1 MMSSEKKGEKSR
13 YAALRQNDGRTYI
26 IPLIDEDTKIKGV
39 GRFKPAEILAGTK
52 NGSRI
57 TIGQKVFT
65 RVEAGLPELRKGMKR
80 RAQIINPKDAGFL
93 LAWMGIGSGQ
103 RVLEAGHGSG
113 GLALH
118 LANVLGTN
126 GVLISVE
133 NREEHALV
141 GQENMLR
148 AANCLTEFPTW
159 SLIEGDIYKQEI
171 VQSIQNLS
179 EEFDA
184 IILDLPEPWLAI
196 PNLKPLLRN
205 GGRLACY
212 CPVSS
217 QLERCWDTCEE
228 VGLTI
233 NWAGEMM
240 ERTWTKASLG
250 GVRPGNTPM
259 GHTAFLLIA
268 EKI

>member
-1 MMSSEKKGEKSR
+1 MNNDKQGEKSH
-13 YAALRQNDGRTYI
+13 YVALRESDGRTYI
-26 IPLIDEDTKIKGV
+26 IPLTDEETKIKGI
-39 GRFKPAEILAGTK
+39 GRFNPAETLSGTA

-65 RVEAGLPELRKGMKR
+65 RVDAGLPELRKGMKR

-103 RVLEAGHGSG
+103 SVLEAGHGSG

-118 LANVLGTN
+118 LANVLGSN
-126 GVLISVE
+126 GHLISVE
-133 NREEHALV
+133 NREEHAAV

-148 AANCLTEFPTW
+148 AAGCLSEFPTW
-159 SLIEGDIYKQEI
+159 TLLEGDIYSEEI
-171 VQSIQNLS
+171 VNSIQNLT
-179 EEFDA
+179 EYIDA

-196 PNLKPLLRN
+196 PNLKPLLRD

-217 QLERCWDTCEE
+217 QFERCWDTCEE

-233 NWAGEMM
+233 DWAGEMM

-268 EKI
+268 EKV